1 MINLKN
7 KIALV
12 VGGSGLIGTQITK
25 KLLDNK
31 AIVIS
36 TFNSSKSK
44 IQNRKNLYS
53 EKLNV
58 LREKDLDIFFLKL
71 KKKFK
76 RIDILINCLGINN
89 PNDFDKING
98 HEWDKILDVNLKG
111 PFLILQK
118 SLPLLKKSRSASVIN
133 ISSVSGQYGGPRT
146 AHYAVS
152 KAGLISLTQ
161 VFARFVA
168 KFKIRCNTVSPGFIN
183 SKMAKKAKNS
193 KKVNQITKNILLSRF
208 GDASE
213 VANLCT
219 YLSSDKSSYIT
230 GQVININGGLYF

>member
-71 KKKFK
+71 KKK
-76 RIDILINCLGINN
+76 I
-89 PNDFDKING
+89 
-98 HEWDKILDVNLKG
+98 
-111 PFLILQK
+111 
-118 SLPLLKKSRSASVIN
+118 
-133 ISSVSGQYGGPRT
+133 
-146 AHYAVS
+146 
-152 KAGLISLTQ
+152 
-161 VFARFVA
+161 
-168 KFKIRCNTVSPGFIN
+168 
-183 SKMAKKAKNS
+183 
-193 KKVNQITKNILLSRF
+193 
-208 GDASE
+208 
-213 VANLCT
+213 
-219 YLSSDKSSYIT
+219 
-230 GQVININGGLYF
+230 

>member
-36 TFNSSKSK
+36 TFNSTKSK

-71 KKKFK
+71 KKKFR

>member
-193 KKVNQITKNILLSRF
+193 KKVNQIKKNILLSRF

>member
-71 KKKFK
+71 KK
-76 RIDILINCLGINN
+76 
-89 PNDFDKING
+89 
-98 HEWDKILDVNLKG
+98 NLK
-111 PFLILQK
+111 
-118 SLPLLKKSRSASVIN
+118 
-133 ISSVSGQYGGPRT
+133 
-146 AHYAVS
+146 
-152 KAGLISLTQ
+152 
-161 VFARFVA
+161 
-168 KFKIRCNTVSPGFIN
+168 
-183 SKMAKKAKNS
+183 
-193 KKVNQITKNILLSRF
+193 
-208 GDASE
+208 E
-213 VANLCT
+213 
-219 YLSSDKSSYIT
+219 
-230 GQVININGGLYF
+230 

>member
-58 LREKDLDIFFLKL
+58 LREK
-71 KKKFK
+71 
-76 RIDILINCLGINN
+76 
-89 PNDFDKING
+89 
-98 HEWDKILDVNLKG
+98 
-111 PFLILQK
+111 
-118 SLPLLKKSRSASVIN
+118 
-133 ISSVSGQYGGPRT
+133 
-146 AHYAVS
+146 
-152 KAGLISLTQ
+152 
-161 VFARFVA
+161 
-168 KFKIRCNTVSPGFIN
+168 
-183 SKMAKKAKNS
+183 
-193 KKVNQITKNILLSRF
+193 
-208 GDASE
+208 
-213 VANLCT
+213 
-219 YLSSDKSSYIT
+219 SSYFDDLSTLKWFSRILF
-230 GQVININGGLYF
+230 I

>member
-89 PNDFDKING
+89 PNDFDKINS

-193 KKVNQITKNILLSRF
+193 KKVNQITKNIFLSRF

>member
-36 TFNSSKSK
+36 TFNSTKSK

-71 KKKFK
+71 KKKFR

-193 KKVNQITKNILLSRF
+193 NKVNQITKNILLSRF